1 MAFGLSLPGGQI
13 TLSILSILMTFVL
26 IYFFWIERMSHFTI
40 KLGLSLIIAG
50 AFGNLVDRILAGKVV
65 DFLHIKIG
73 SYWEWYIFNI
83 ADTSVSIGMVFFII
97 HSIYFQEKISEKVM
111 EITAGK
117 GVTVAYDGV
126 GKDTFKGSIACLKP
140 RGMMASFGNASGPL
154 DPVNVPKDIQSKSLF
169 LTRPTIGHYFTNR
182 DELQKGA
189 DEIFEKVK
197 FGKIKIK
204 IFKEYKLADAKQAH
218 KDLESRRLLGP
229 AILIP

>member
-1 MAFGLSLPGGQI
+1 MKVLFVSAALVLADQVSKRIVVNTMSLYESIPIVENFLHFTYITNDGMAFGLSLPGGQI

-97 HSIYFQEKISEKVM
+97 HSIYFQEKISEKV
-111 EITAGK
+111 
-117 GVTVAYDGV
+117 
-126 GKDTFKGSIACLKP
+126 
-140 RGMMASFGNASGPL
+140 
-154 DPVNVPKDIQSKSLF
+154 
-169 LTRPTIGHYFTNR
+169 TI
-182 DELQKGA
+182 
-189 DEIFEKVK
+189 
-197 FGKIKIK
+197 
-204 IFKEYKLADAKQAH
+204 
-218 KDLESRRLLGP
+218 
-229 AILIP
+229 